1 MARPILTKMPDQKA
15 PAGRGGQ
22 TREPNLK
29 RLDVIDGMR
38 GYFLVF
44 MLINHLVF
52 TGGLWLV
59 QINHRNL
66 AFVEDAQGFVFL
78 SGLLTGMVYARKML
92 KDGYAPARDR
102 IWSRVFELYRYA
114 MAIVLVILALQLL
127 LPGAAAIWT
136 NWLGA
141 TRIDDP
147 LRLATIA
154 SFLFQP
160 TFMDILPQ
168 YIVYMFFAPAI
179 IWLCIQ
185 GRWKTVAIIS
195 VLLWM
200 AAQLGLQRIVTY
212 PVNDWLKGGEEK
224 EGIRTAFNLFGWQI
238 VFFAGLVAGSLTA
251 MKKIEWTRVFDPRKD
266 FIAKA
271 ALAVCAFFLP
281 LRIATAHGMMPGFVL
296 EKFGLM
302 EVRADFGPVYLLNF
316 AAVAY
321 GLAWLLIAGPR
332 HENAVIRKIA
342 STLTG
347 LFSLSY
353 LQLLGRHSLQIY
365 VWHVLIVYGVFY
377 IDGRFGAFSDL
388 TKTVITFGS
397 LALLSLPA
405 LWRERNRVASAPAKL
420 APRPKAAT

>member
-1 MARPILTKMPDQKA
+1 M
-15 PAGRGGQ
+15 
-22 TREPNLK
+22 K

-52 TGGLWLV
+52 AGGLWLV

-92 KDGYAPARDR
+92 KDGYAVARDR

-114 MAIVLVILALQLL
+114 MGIVFVILALQLV
-127 LPGAAAIWT
+127 LPGASAIWT
-136 NWLGA
+136 NWLGG
-141 TRIDDP
+141 TRLDDP
-147 LRLATIA
+147 LRLAAIA
-154 SFLFQP
+154 GFLFQP

-179 IWLCIQ
+179 IWLCLQ
-185 GRWKTVAIIS
+185 GRWTTVAIVS
-195 VLLWM
+195 ALLWM
-200 AAQLGLQRIVTY
+200 AAQLGLQRALTF
-212 PVNDWLKGGEEK
+212 PVSDWLAGAPDK
-224 EGIRTAFNLFGWQI
+224 EGVRASFNLLGWQV
-238 VFFAGLVAGSLTA
+238 VFYAGLIAGTLTS
-251 MKKIEWTRVFDPRKD
+251 MKKIEWTRVFNPQKD
-266 FIAKA
+266 FLAKA
-271 ALAVCAFFLP
+271 SLAVCIFFLP
-281 LRIATAHGMMPGFVL
+281 LRIMTAHQLMPGIVL

-332 HENAVIRKIA
+332 HENRTIRRIA
-342 STLTG
+342 GGLTN
-347 LFSLSY
+347 LFSLGF

-365 VWHVLIVYGVFY
+365 VWHVLIVYAVFY
-377 IDGRFGAFSDL
+377 LDGRFGEFSQA
-388 TKTVITFGS
+388 TKTVIAFGS

-405 LWRERNRVASAPAKL
+405 LWRERNRTATPPKAAPAKL
-420 APRPKAAT
+420 PPVMRPAAS

>member
-1 MARPILTKMPDQKA
+1 M
-15 PAGRGGQ
+15 
-22 TREPNLK
+22 K

-52 TGGLWLV
+52 AGGLWLV

-92 KDGYAPARDR
+92 KDGYAVARDR

-114 MAIVLVILALQLL
+114 MGIVFVILALQLV
-127 LPGAAAIWT
+127 LPGASAIWT
-136 NWLGA
+136 NWLGG
-141 TRIDDP
+141 TRLDDP
-147 LRLATIA
+147 LRLAAIA
-154 SFLFQP
+154 GFLFQP

-179 IWLCIQ
+179 IWLCLQ
-185 GRWKTVAIIS
+185 GRWTTVAIVS
-195 VLLWM
+195 ALLWM
-200 AAQLGLQRIVTY
+200 AAQLGLQRALTY
-212 PVNDWLKGGEEK
+212 PVSDWLAGAPDK
-224 EGIRTAFNLFGWQI
+224 EGVRASFNLLGWQV
-238 VFFAGLVAGSLTA
+238 VFYAGLIAGTLTS
-251 MKKIEWTRVFDPRKD
+251 MKKIEWTRVFNPQKD
-266 FIAKA
+266 FLAKA
-271 ALAVCAFFLP
+271 SLAVCIFFLP
-281 LRIATAHGMMPGFVL
+281 LRIMTAHQLMPGIVL

-332 HENAVIRKIA
+332 HENRTIRRIA
-342 STLTG
+342 GGLTN
-347 LFSLSY
+347 LFSLGF

-365 VWHVLIVYGVFY
+365 VWHVLIVYAVFY
-377 IDGRFGAFSDL
+377 LDGRFGEFSQA
-388 TKTVITFGS
+388 TKTVIAFGS

-405 LWRERNRVASAPAKL
+405 LWRERNRTATPPKAAPAKL
-420 APRPKAAT
+420 PPVMRPAAS

>member
-1 MARPILTKMPDQKA
+1 M
-15 PAGRGGQ
+15 
-22 TREPNLK
+22 K

-78 SGLLTGMVYARKML
+78 SGLLTGMVYARKMV
-92 KDGYAPARDR
+92 KDGYTAARDR

-114 MAIVLVILALQLL
+114 MGIVLVILALQFL
-127 LPGAAAIWT
+127 LPQAADIWT
-136 NWLGA
+136 NWLGG

-147 LRLATIA
+147 LRLAAIA
-154 SFLFQP
+154 TFLFQP

-168 YIVYMFFAPAI
+168 YIIYMFFAPAI
-179 IWLCIQ
+179 IWLCMK

-195 VLLWM
+195 VLAWM
-200 AAQLGLQRIVTY
+200 AAQLGLQRALTF
-212 PVNDWLKGGEEK
+212 PLSDWLAGGPDSNK
-224 EGIRTAFNLFGWQI
+224 EGIRASFNLLGWQI
-238 VFFAGLVAGSLTA
+238 VFFAGLIAGTLTS
-251 MKKIEWTRVFDPRKD
+251 MKKVEWARVFDPRKD

-271 ALAVCAFFLP
+271 SLAVCVFFLP
-281 LRIATAHGMMPGFVL
+281 LRILTAHGMMPGIVL

-332 HENAVIRKIA
+332 HENATIRKIA
-342 STLTG
+342 AGLTG
-347 LFSLSY
+347 LFSLSF

-377 IDGRFGAFSDL
+377 IDGRFGAFSDA

-405 LWRERNRVASAPAKL
+405 LWRERNRSAANRTPVPSKPLPNMKPA
-420 APRPKAAT
+420 T

>member
-1 MARPILTKMPDQKA
+1 
-15 PAGRGGQ
+15 
-22 TREPNLK
+22 LK

-78 SGLLTGMVYARKML
+78 SGLLTGMVYARKMM

-114 MAIVLVILALQLL
+114 MGIVLVILALQFL
-127 LPGAAAIWT
+127 LPQAGDIWT
-136 NWLGA
+136 NWLGG

-147 LRLATIA
+147 LRLAAIA
-154 SFLFQP
+154 TFLFQP

-168 YIVYMFFAPAI
+168 YIIYMFFAPAI
-179 IWLCIQ
+179 IWLCLQ

-195 VLLWM
+195 ILAWM
-200 AAQLGLQRIVTY
+200 AAQLGLQRALTY
-212 PVNDWLKGGEEK
+212 PLSDWLAGGADSKK
-224 EGIRTAFNLFGWQI
+224 EGIRASFNLLGWQI
-238 VFFAGLVAGSLTA
+238 VFFAGLIAGTLTS
-251 MKKIEWTRVFDPRKD
+251 MKKVEWTRVFDPRKD

-271 ALAVCAFFLP
+271 ALAVCVFFLP
-281 LRIATAHGMMPGFVL
+281 LRILTAHGMMPGIVL

-332 HENAVIRKIA
+332 HENATIRRIA
-342 STLTG
+342 AGLTG
-347 LFSLSY
+347 LFSLSF

-377 IDGRFGAFSDL
+377 IDGRFGAFSDA

-405 LWRERNRVASAPAKL
+405 LWRERNRATANPAPVPSKPL
-420 APRPKAAT
+420 PNMKPAT

>member
-1 MARPILTKMPDQKA
+1 M
-15 PAGRGGQ
+15 
-22 TREPNLK
+22 K

-52 TGGLWLV
+52 AGGLWLV

-92 KDGYAPARDR
+92 KDGYAVARDR

-114 MAIVLVILALQLL
+114 MGIVLVILALQLV
-127 LPGAAAIWT
+127 LPGASAIWT
-136 NWLGA
+136 NWLGG
-141 TRIDDP
+141 TRLDDP
-147 LRLATIA
+147 LRLAAIA
-154 SFLFQP
+154 GFLFQP

-179 IWLCIQ
+179 IWLCLQ
-185 GRWKTVAIIS
+185 GRWTTVAIVS
-195 VLLWM
+195 ALLWM
-200 AAQLGLQRIVTY
+200 AAQLGLQRALTY
-212 PVNDWLKGGEEK
+212 PVSDWLAGAPDK
-224 EGIRTAFNLFGWQI
+224 EGVRASFNLLGWQV
-238 VFFAGLVAGSLTA
+238 VFYAGLIAGTLTS
-251 MKKIEWTRVFDPRKD
+251 MKKIEWTRVFDPQKD
-266 FIAKA
+266 FLAKA
-271 ALAVCAFFLP
+271 SLAVCIFFLP
-281 LRIATAHGMMPGFVL
+281 LRIMTAHQLMPGIVL

-332 HENAVIRKIA
+332 HENRTIRRI
-342 STLTG
+342 SGGLTN
-347 LFSLSY
+347 LFSLGF

-365 VWHVLIVYGVFY
+365 VWHVLIVYAVFY
-377 IDGRFGAFSDL
+377 LDGRFGEFSQA
-388 TKTVITFGS
+388 TKTVIAFGS

-405 LWRERNRVASAPAKL
+405 LWRERNRTATP
-420 APRPKAAT
+420 PKAAPTKLPPVMKPAAT

>member
-1 MARPILTKMPDQKA
+1 M
-15 PAGRGGQ
+15 
-22 TREPNLK
+22 K

-52 TGGLWLV
+52 AGGLWLV

-92 KDGYAPARDR
+92 KDGYAVARDR

-114 MAIVLVILALQLL
+114 MGIVLVILALQLV
-127 LPGAAAIWT
+127 LPGASAIWT
-136 NWLGA
+136 NWLGG
-141 TRIDDP
+141 TRLDDP
-147 LRLATIA
+147 LRLAAIA
-154 SFLFQP
+154 GFLFQP

-179 IWLCIQ
+179 IWLCLQ
-185 GRWKTVAIIS
+185 GRWTTVAIVS
-195 VLLWM
+195 ALLWM
-200 AAQLGLQRIVTY
+200 AAQLGLQRALTY
-212 PVNDWLKGGEEK
+212 PVSDWLAGASDK
-224 EGIRTAFNLFGWQI
+224 EGVRASFNLLGWQV
-238 VFFAGLVAGSLTA
+238 VFYAGLIAGTLTS
-251 MKKIEWTRVFDPRKD
+251 MKKIEWTRVFDPQKD
-266 FIAKA
+266 FLAKA
-271 ALAVCAFFLP
+271 ALAVCVFFLP
-281 LRIATAHGMMPGFVL
+281 LRIMTAHQLMPGIVL

-332 HENAVIRKIA
+332 HENRTIRRIA
-342 STLTG
+342 GGLTN
-347 LFSLSY
+347 LFSLGF

-365 VWHVLIVYGVFY
+365 VWHVLIVYAVFY
-377 IDGRFGAFSDL
+377 LDGRFGEFSQA
-388 TKTVITFGS
+388 TKTVIAFGS

-405 LWRERNRVASAPAKL
+405 LWRERNRTATP
-420 APRPKAAT
+420 PKAAAAKLPPVMKPAAT

>member
-1 MARPILTKMPDQKA
+1 M
-15 PAGRGGQ
+15 
-22 TREPNLK
+22 K

-52 TGGLWLV
+52 AGGLWLV

-92 KDGYAPARDR
+92 KDGYAVARDR

-114 MAIVLVILALQLL
+114 MGIVLVILALQLV
-127 LPGAAAIWT
+127 LPGASAIWT
-136 NWLGA
+136 NWLGG
-141 TRIDDP
+141 TRLDDP
-147 LRLATIA
+147 LRLAAIA
-154 SFLFQP
+154 GFLFQP

-179 IWLCIQ
+179 IWLCLQ
-185 GRWKTVAIIS
+185 GRWTTVAIVS
-195 VLLWM
+195 ALLWM
-200 AAQLGLQRIVTY
+200 AAQLGLQRALTY
-212 PVNDWLKGGEEK
+212 PVSDWLAGAPDK
-224 EGIRTAFNLFGWQI
+224 EGVRASFNLLGWQV
-238 VFFAGLVAGSLTA
+238 VFYAGLIAGTLTS
-251 MKKIEWTRVFDPRKD
+251 MKKIEWTRVFDPQKD
-266 FIAKA
+266 FLAKA
-271 ALAVCAFFLP
+271 SLAVCIFFLP
-281 LRIATAHGMMPGFVL
+281 LRIMTAHQLMPGIVL

-332 HENAVIRKIA
+332 HENRTIRRIA
-342 STLTG
+342 GGLTN
-347 LFSLSY
+347 LFSLGF

-365 VWHVLIVYGVFY
+365 VWHVLIVYAVFY
-377 IDGRFGAFSDL
+377 LDGRFGEFSQA
-388 TKTVITFGS
+388 TKTVIAFGS

-405 LWRERNRVASAPAKL
+405 LWRERNRTATPPKAAPAKL
-420 APRPKAAT
+420 PPVMKPAAT

>member
-1 MARPILTKMPDQKA
+1 M
-15 PAGRGGQ
+15 
-22 TREPNLK
+22 K

-78 SGLLTGMVYARKML
+78 SGLLTGMVYARKMM
-92 KDGYAPARDR
+92 KDGYAAARDR

-114 MAIVLVILALQLL
+114 MSIVLVILALQLL

-136 NWLGA
+136 NWLGG
-141 TRIDDP
+141 TRLDDP
-147 LRLATIA
+147 LRLAAIA
-154 SFLFQP
+154 TFLFQP

-179 IWLCIQ
+179 IWLCIE

-195 VLLWM
+195 VLAWM

-212 PVNDWLKGGEEK
+212 PVSDWLAGGAQPEDQ
-224 EGIRTAFNLFGWQI
+224 GIRASFNLLGWQV
-238 VFFAGLVAGSLTA
+238 VFFAGLLAGTLTS
-251 MKKIEWTRVFDPRKD
+251 MKRVEWTRVFDPRKD

-271 ALAVCAFFLP
+271 ALAVCVFFLP
-281 LRIATAHGMMPGFVL
+281 LRILTAHGMMPGIVL

-332 HENAVIRKIA
+332 HENATIRTIA

-347 LFSLSY
+347 LFSLNY

-377 IDGRFGAFSDL
+377 IDGRFGEFSNV

-397 LALLSLPA
+397 LALLCLLA
-405 LWRERNRVASAPAKL
+405 LWRERNRTPAPSPAKRAPAQL
-420 APRPKAAT
+420 APTMKVAT